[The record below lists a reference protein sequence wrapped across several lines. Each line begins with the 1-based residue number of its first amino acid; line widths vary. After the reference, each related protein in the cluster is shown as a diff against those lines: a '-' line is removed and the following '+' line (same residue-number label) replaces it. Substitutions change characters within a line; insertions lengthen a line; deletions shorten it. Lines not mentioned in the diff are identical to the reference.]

1 MVDKTVL
8 VQVKKRLVAKFRPER
23 IILFGSQARKTADPR
38 SDVDLLVISSFKG
51 KRTRKMLEMDR
62 TLRDL
67 DYAFDIV
74 LMTAEEYE
82 EDRRIP
88 GTLGRYASK
97 EGKVLYERN

>member
-1 MVDKTVL
+1 MVNKGIL
-8 VQVKKRLVAKFRPER
+8 AQVKKRLVTKFRPER

-38 SDVDLLVISSFKG
+38 SDVDLLVISPFKG
-51 KRTRKMLEMDR
+51 KRSRKTLEMDR
-62 TLRDL
+62 ALRDL
-67 DYAFDIV
+67 DFAFDIV